1 MITVKILCACGQK
14 YAFDVEPYHGRMPS
28 TIQCPVCKADGT
40 QAANEIIARSL
51 PPAPIATA
59 APPPQMVAP
68 PAPRPMATASSPS
81 GLRIGGAAHAPA
93 LKPVGEPETE
103 AAPPARPAAASGFAG
118 LVKGGARAALRGVDK
133 DDDDEDKWKW
143 WYYVLAGIGIIGYQG
158 WLFYENGFY
167 TKYLSGIFGGLCC
180 IGVGIW
186 DFNRKRSSKA

>member
-1 MITVKILCACGQK
+1 MITVKILCGCGQK

-40 QAANEIIARSL
+40 QAANEIIARTL
-51 PPAPIATA
+51 PPAPIPAA
-59 APPPQMVAP
+59 APPPQMAVP
-68 PAPRPMATASSPS
+68 PPPPRPLTTASSPG
-81 GLRIGGAAHAPA
+81 GLRISGAAHAPA
-93 LKPVGEPETE
+93 LKPAAAPETE
-103 AAPPARPAAASGFAG
+103 AAPQARPAASGFAG
-118 LVKGGARAALRGVDK
+118 MIKGGARSALRGADG
-133 DDDDEDKWKW
+133 DDDDGDKWKW

-186 DFNRKRSSKA
+186 DFQRKRSSKA